1 MNTTIT
7 LTTNTN
13 ETTTLPLTRVVQL
26 LQDQA
31 AAMPIEGDLDLFGET
46 VTVADIARSMR
57 ELARVAN
64 LYADAIG

>member
-1 MNTTIT
+1 MTTIT

-26 LQDQA
+26 LKDQA
-31 AAMPIEGDLDLFGET
+31 AAMPLEGELDLFGEA
-46 VTVADIARSMR
+46 VTAADIARSMR